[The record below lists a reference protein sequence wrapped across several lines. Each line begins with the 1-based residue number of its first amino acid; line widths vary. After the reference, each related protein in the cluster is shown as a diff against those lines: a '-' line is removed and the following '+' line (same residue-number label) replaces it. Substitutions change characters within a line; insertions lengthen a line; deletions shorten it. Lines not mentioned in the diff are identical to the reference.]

1 MVNIKTAQNKT
12 IDKRQSSIIDVF
24 VCITTN
30 LQIL

>member
-12 IDKRQSSIIDVF
+12 IDKGQSLIIDVF